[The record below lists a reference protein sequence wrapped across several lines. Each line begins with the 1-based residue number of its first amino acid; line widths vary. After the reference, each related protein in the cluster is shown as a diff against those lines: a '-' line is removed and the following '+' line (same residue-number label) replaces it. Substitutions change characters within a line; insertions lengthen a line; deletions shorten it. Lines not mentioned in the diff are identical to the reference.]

1 MEKSAKRSLT
11 HLQSIRA
18 PRVLGMEKS
27 AKRSRSM
34 KIAALIV
41 GIAGS
46 LVGFYLGAENGLTPA
61 AD

>member
-1 MEKSAKRSLT
+1 
-11 HLQSIRA
+11 
-18 PRVLGMEKS
+18 MEKS

-46 LVGFYLGAENGLTPA
+46 LAGFYLGAENSLTPA